1 MNLNDFAHEMGK
13 LTCPLYPISGLRT
26 SLIDMSQQPKVLVI
40 DDEPGVR
47 ELISEAL
54 SISEITAVQAAD
66 GLEALSFLRR
76 ERFDLLILD
85 INMPKLDGLA
95 LLEKLRTEG
104 MSVPVLMLSARA
116 DKADINQGLRTGA
129 DDYLTKPFSIE
140 ELVLRVKAIMRRS
153 KGEVAEVKVLTCGPI
168 SMDFSKYSVK
178 FNDQVVDLSP
188 TEFKLLEQLIL
199 NRGNVVTKET
209 LLSEVWEIDFKSSS
223 TVVDTYIS
231 YLRKKL
237 HIDGFDGIKTVRGI
251 GFQIVAD

>member
-1 MNLNDFAHEMGK
+1 MNLDDFANETGERA
-13 LTCPLYPISGLRT
+13 CPLYPITALRT
-26 SLIDMSQQPKVLVI
+26 SLNDMPQQPKVLVI

-47 ELISEAL
+47 ALICEAL
-54 SISEITAVQAAD
+54 SLSEITAVQAAD

-116 DKADINQGLRTGA
+116 DKVDINQGLRTGA

-178 FNDQVVDLSP
+178 FNDQLVDLSP

>member
-1 MNLNDFAHEMGK
+1 
-13 LTCPLYPISGLRT
+13 
-26 SLIDMSQQPKVLVI
+26 MSERPKVLVI

-54 SISEITAVQAAD
+54 SLSEINAVQAAD

-95 LLEKLRTEG
+95 LLEKLRSEG
-104 MSVPVLMLSARA
+104 MLVPVLMLSARA

-129 DDYLTKPFSIE
+129 DDYITKPFSIE

-168 SMDFSKYSVK
+168 SMDFSKYLVK
-178 FNDQVVDLSP
+178 FNDQPVDLSP

-209 LLSEVWEIDFKSSS
+209 LLSEVWEIDFKSNS

>member
-1 MNLNDFAHEMGK
+1 
-13 LTCPLYPISGLRT
+13 
-26 SLIDMSQQPKVLVI
+26 MSQQPKVLVI

-54 SISEITAVQAAD
+54 SISEISAVQAAD

-95 LLEKLRTEG
+95 LLEKLRNEG

-178 FNDQVVDLSP
+178 FNDQLVDLSP

-209 LLSEVWEIDFKSSS
+209 LLYEVWEIDFKSSS

>member
-1 MNLNDFAHEMGK
+1 MNLNDFANEMGE
-13 LTCPLYPISGLRT
+13 LACLLYPIPTLRT
-26 SLIDMSQQPKVLVI
+26 SLSVMSQQPKVLVI

-178 FNDQVVDLSP
+178 FNDQSIDLSP

>member
-1 MNLNDFAHEMGK
+1 
-13 LTCPLYPISGLRT
+13 
-26 SLIDMSQQPKVLVI
+26 MSQQPKVLVI

-47 ELISEAL
+47 DLISEAL
-54 SISEITAVQAAD
+54 SLSEITAVQAAD

-76 ERFDLLILD
+76 ERFDLLVLD

-116 DKADINQGLRTGA
+116 DKTDINQGLRIGA

-140 ELVLRVKAIMRRS
+140 ELVLRVKAILRRS
-153 KGEVAEVKVLTCGPI
+153 KGEIAEVKVLTCGPI

-178 FNDQVVDLSP
+178 FNDQPIDLSP

>member
-1 MNLNDFAHEMGK
+1 
-13 LTCPLYPISGLRT
+13 
-26 SLIDMSQQPKVLVI
+26 MSERPKVLVI

-54 SISEITAVQAAD
+54 SLSEITAVQAAD

-168 SMDFSKYSVK
+168 LMDFSKYSVK
-178 FNDQVVDLSP
+178 FNDQPVDLSP

-199 NRGNVVTKET
+199 HRGNVVTKEA
-209 LLSEVWEIDFKSSS
+209 LLSEVWEIDFKSNS

>member
-1 MNLNDFAHEMGK
+1 
-13 LTCPLYPISGLRT
+13 
-26 SLIDMSQQPKVLVI
+26 MSQQPKVLVI

-47 ELISEAL
+47 DLIGEAL
-54 SISEITAVQAAD
+54 SLSEITAVQAAD

-76 ERFDLLILD
+76 ERFDLLVLD

-116 DKADINQGLRTGA
+116 DKSDINQGLRIGA

-140 ELVLRVKAIMRRS
+140 ELVLRVKAILRRS

-178 FNDQVVDLSP
+178 FNDQPIDLSP

>member
-1 MNLNDFAHEMGK
+1 
-13 LTCPLYPISGLRT
+13 
-26 SLIDMSQQPKVLVI
+26 MSQQPKVLVI

-47 ELISEAL
+47 ELISESL
-54 SISEITAVQAAD
+54 RISEITAMQAAD
-66 GLEALSFLRR
+66 GLEALSLLRR
-76 ERFDLLILD
+76 EKFDLLILD

-116 DKADINQGLRTGA
+116 DKTDINQGLRIGA

-153 KGEVAEVKVLTCGPI
+153 KGEVTEVRVLNCGPI

-178 FNDQVVDLSP
+178 FNDQLIDLSP

-237 HIDGFDGIKTVRGI
+237 HIDGFEGIRTVRGI

>member
-1 MNLNDFAHEMGK
+1 
-13 LTCPLYPISGLRT
+13 
-26 SLIDMSQQPKVLVI
+26 MSQQPKVLVI

-47 ELISEAL
+47 ELISESL
-54 SISEITAVQAAD
+54 RISEITAVQAAD
-66 GLEALSFLRR
+66 GLEALSLLRR
-76 ERFDLLILD
+76 EKFDLLILD

-95 LLEKLRTEG
+95 LLEKLRAEG

-116 DKADINQGLRTGA
+116 DKTDINQGLRIGA

-153 KGEVAEVKVLTCGPI
+153 KGEVTEVKVLNCGPI

-178 FNDQVVDLSP
+178 FNDQLIDLSP

-237 HIDGFDGIKTVRGI
+237 HIDGFEGIKTVRGI

>member
-1 MNLNDFAHEMGK
+1 
-13 LTCPLYPISGLRT
+13 
-26 SLIDMSQQPKVLVI
+26 MSERPKVLVI

-54 SISEITAVQAAD
+54 SLSEISAVQAAD
-66 GLEALSFLRR
+66 GLEALSHLRR
-76 ERFDLLILD
+76 DRFDLLILD

-104 MSVPVLMLSARA
+104 MPVPVLMLSARA
-116 DKADINQGLRTGA
+116 DKADINQGLRIGA

-168 SMDFSKYSVK
+168 SMDFSKYSVT
-178 FNDQVVDLSP
+178 FNEQPVDLSP

-209 LLSEVWEIDFKSSS
+209 LLSEVWEIDFKSNS

>member
-1 MNLNDFAHEMGK
+1 MGK
-13 LTCPLYPISGLRT
+13 LTCPLYPISALRT

>member
-1 MNLNDFAHEMGK
+1 
-13 LTCPLYPISGLRT
+13 
-26 SLIDMSQQPKVLVI
+26 MSQQPKVLVI

-47 ELISEAL
+47 ELISESL
-54 SISEITAVQAAD
+54 RISEITAVQAAD
-66 GLEALSFLRR
+66 GLEALSLLRR
-76 ERFDLLILD
+76 EKFDLLILD

-95 LLEKLRTEG
+95 LLEKLRNEG

-116 DKADINQGLRTGA
+116 DKTDINQGLRIGA

-153 KGEVAEVKVLTCGPI
+153 KGEVAEVKVLNCGPI

-178 FNDQVVDLSP
+178 FNDQLIDLSP

>member
-1 MNLNDFAHEMGK
+1 
-13 LTCPLYPISGLRT
+13 
-26 SLIDMSQQPKVLVI
+26 MSERPKVLVI

-95 LLEKLRTEG
+95 LLEKLRNEG

-178 FNDQVVDLSP
+178 FNDQLVDLSP

-223 TVVDTYIS
+223 TVVYTYIS

>member
-1 MNLNDFAHEMGK
+1 
-13 LTCPLYPISGLRT
+13 
-26 SLIDMSQQPKVLVI
+26 MSQQPKVLVI

-54 SISEITAVQAAD
+54 SLSEISAVQAAD

-95 LLEKLRTEG
+95 LLEKLRNEG

-153 KGEVAEVKVLTCGPI
+153 KSEVAEVKVLTCGPI

-178 FNDQVVDLSP
+178 FNDQLVDLSP
-188 TEFKLLEQLIL
+188 TEFKLLEQLIM

>member
-1 MNLNDFAHEMGK
+1 
-13 LTCPLYPISGLRT
+13 
-26 SLIDMSQQPKVLVI
+26 MSERPKVLVI

-47 ELISEAL
+47 DLISEAL
-54 SISEITAVQAAD
+54 SLSGITAVPAAD

-116 DKADINQGLRTGA
+116 DKADIKQGLGIGA
-129 DDYLTKPFSIE
+129 DDFLTKPFSIE
-140 ELVLRVKAIMRRS
+140 EFVVRVKAIMRRS
-153 KGEVAEVKVLTCGPI
+153 KGEIAEIKVLTCGPI
-168 SMDFSKYSVK
+168 SMDFSKYLVK

>member
-1 MNLNDFAHEMGK
+1 
-13 LTCPLYPISGLRT
+13 
-26 SLIDMSQQPKVLVI
+26 MSERPKVLVI

-54 SISEITAVQAAD
+54 SLSEINAVQAAD

-95 LLEKLRTEG
+95 LLEKLRSEG

-116 DKADINQGLRTGA
+116 DKADINQGLRIGA

-168 SMDFSKYSVK
+168 TMDFSKYSVK
-178 FNDQVVDLSP
+178 FNDHPVDLSP

-209 LLSEVWEIDFKSSS
+209 LLFEVWEIDFKSNS

-237 HIDGFDGIKTVRGI
+237 HLDGFDGIKTVRGI

>member
-1 MNLNDFAHEMGK
+1 
-13 LTCPLYPISGLRT
+13 
-26 SLIDMSQQPKVLVI
+26 MSQQPKVLVI

-47 ELISEAL
+47 ELISESL
-54 SISEITAVQAAD
+54 RISEITAVQAAD
-66 GLEALSFLRR
+66 GLEALSLLRR
-76 ERFDLLILD
+76 EKFDLLILD

-116 DKADINQGLRTGA
+116 DKTDINQGLRIGA

-153 KGEVAEVKVLTCGPI
+153 KGEVTEVRVLNCGPI

-178 FNDQVVDLSP
+178 FNDQLIDLSP

-237 HIDGFDGIKTVRGI
+237 HIDGFEGIKTVRGI

>member
-1 MNLNDFAHEMGK
+1 MSA
-13 LTCPLYPISGLRT
+13 LRP
-26 SLIDMSQQPKVLVI
+26 SLIDMSERPKVLVI

-104 MSVPVLMLSARA
+104 MSIPVLMLSARA
-116 DKADINQGLRTGA
+116 DKADINQGLRIGA

-153 KGEVAEVKVLTCGPI
+153 KGESVEVKVLTCGPI

-178 FNDQVVDLSP
+178 LNDQAIDLSP

>member
-1 MNLNDFAHEMGK
+1 
-13 LTCPLYPISGLRT
+13 
-26 SLIDMSQQPKVLVI
+26 MSQQPKVLVI

-47 ELISEAL
+47 ELISESL
-54 SISEITAVQAAD
+54 RISEITAVQAAD
-66 GLEALSFLRR
+66 GLEALSLLRR
-76 ERFDLLILD
+76 EKFDLLILD

-116 DKADINQGLRTGA
+116 DKTDINQGLRIGA

-153 KGEVAEVKVLTCGPI
+153 NGEVAEVKVLNCGPI

-178 FNDQVVDLSP
+178 FNDQLIDLSP

-237 HIDGFDGIKTVRGI
+237 HIDGFEGIKTVRGI

>member
-1 MNLNDFAHEMGK
+1 
-13 LTCPLYPISGLRT
+13 
-26 SLIDMSQQPKVLVI
+26 MSQQPKVLVI

-47 ELISEAL
+47 ELISESL
-54 SISEITAVQAAD
+54 RISEITAVQAAD
-66 GLEALSFLRR
+66 GLEALSLLRR
-76 ERFDLLILD
+76 EKFDLLILD

-95 LLEKLRTEG
+95 LLEKLRAEG

-116 DKADINQGLRTGA
+116 DKTDINQGLRIGA

-140 ELVLRVKAIMRRS
+140 ELVLRVKAILRRS
-153 KGEVAEVKVLTCGPI
+153 KGEVAEVKVLNCGPI

-178 FNDQVVDLSP
+178 FNDQLIDLSP

-237 HIDGFDGIKTVRGI
+237 HIDGFEGIKTVRGI

>member
-1 MNLNDFAHEMGK
+1 
-13 LTCPLYPISGLRT
+13 
-26 SLIDMSQQPKVLVI
+26 MSERPKVLVI

-116 DKADINQGLRTGA
+116 DKADINQGLRIGA

-153 KGEVAEVKVLTCGPI
+153 KGETVEVKVLTCGPI

-178 FNDQVVDLSP
+178 LNDQVVDLSP

>member
-1 MNLNDFAHEMGK
+1 
-13 LTCPLYPISGLRT
+13 
-26 SLIDMSQQPKVLVI
+26 MSQQPKVLVI

-54 SISEITAVQAAD
+54 SISEITAVQATD

-153 KGEVAEVKVLTCGPI
+153 KGEITEVKVLTCGPI

-237 HIDGFDGIKTVRGI
+237 HIDGFEGIKTVRGI

>member
-1 MNLNDFAHEMGK
+1 
-13 LTCPLYPISGLRT
+13 
-26 SLIDMSQQPKVLVI
+26 MSQQPKVLVI

-47 ELISEAL
+47 DLIGEAL
-54 SISEITAVQAAD
+54 SLSEITAVQAAD

-95 LLEKLRTEG
+95 LLEKLRAEG

-116 DKADINQGLRTGA
+116 DKSDINQGLRIGA

-140 ELVLRVKAIMRRS
+140 ELVLRVKAILRRS
-153 KGEVAEVKVLTCGPI
+153 KGEVAEVKVLSCGPI

-178 FNDQVVDLSP
+178 FNDQPIDLSP

>member
-1 MNLNDFAHEMGK
+1 MNLNDFANEMGE
-13 LTCPLYPISGLRT
+13 LACLLYPIPTLRT
-26 SLIDMSQQPKVLVI
+26 SLSVMSQQPKVLVI

-104 MSVPVLMLSARA
+104 MSIPVLMLSARA

-153 KGEVAEVKVLTCGPI
+153 KGEIAEVKVLTCGPI

-178 FNDQVVDLSP
+178 FNDQAVDLSP

-223 TVVDTYIS
+223 TLVDTYIS

>member
-1 MNLNDFAHEMGK
+1 MSA
-13 LTCPLYPISGLRT
+13 LRP
-26 SLIDMSQQPKVLVI
+26 SLIDMSERPKVLVI

-116 DKADINQGLRTGA
+116 DKADINQGLRIGA

-153 KGEVAEVKVLTCGPI
+153 KGEAVEVKVLTCGPI

-178 FNDQVVDLSP
+178 LNDQVVDLSP

>member
-1 MNLNDFAHEMGK
+1 
-13 LTCPLYPISGLRT
+13 
-26 SLIDMSQQPKVLVI
+26 MSERPKVLVI

-54 SISEITAVQAAD
+54 SLSEINAVQAAD

-95 LLEKLRTEG
+95 LLEKLRSEG

-153 KGEVAEVKVLTCGPI
+153 KGEVTEVKVLTCGPI
-168 SMDFSKYSVK
+168 SMDFSKYLVK
-178 FNDQVVDLSP
+178 FNDQPVDLSP

-209 LLSEVWEIDFKSSS
+209 LLSEVWEIDFKSNS

>member
-1 MNLNDFAHEMGK
+1 
-13 LTCPLYPISGLRT
+13 
-26 SLIDMSQQPKVLVI
+26 MSERPKVLVI

-66 GLEALSFLRR
+66 GLEALSHLRR
-76 ERFDLLILD
+76 ETFDLLILD

-95 LLEKLRTEG
+95 LLEKLRAEG

-116 DKADINQGLRTGA
+116 DKADINQGLRIGA

-153 KGEVAEVKVLTCGPI
+153 KGEVAEVKVLTCGQI

-178 FNDQVVDLSP
+178 FNDLPIELSP

>member
-1 MNLNDFAHEMGK
+1 
-13 LTCPLYPISGLRT
+13 
-26 SLIDMSQQPKVLVI
+26 MSQQPKVLVI

-47 ELISEAL
+47 ELISESL
-54 SISEITAVQAAD
+54 RISEITAVQAAD
-66 GLEALSFLRR
+66 GLEALSLLRR
-76 ERFDLLILD
+76 EKFDLLILD

-116 DKADINQGLRTGA
+116 DKTDINQGLRIGA

-153 KGEVAEVKVLTCGPI
+153 KGEVTEVKVLNCGPI

-178 FNDQVVDLSP
+178 FNDQLIDLSP

-231 YLRKKL
+231 YLSKKL
-237 HIDGFDGIKTVRGI
+237 HIDGFEGIKTVRGI

>member
-1 MNLNDFAHEMGK
+1 
-13 LTCPLYPISGLRT
+13 
-26 SLIDMSQQPKVLVI
+26 MSQQPKVLVI

-47 ELISEAL
+47 DLIGEAL
-54 SISEITAVQAAD
+54 SLSEITAVQAAD

-76 ERFDLLILD
+76 ERFNLLILD

-116 DKADINQGLRTGA
+116 DKSDINQGLRIGA

-140 ELVLRVKAIMRRS
+140 ELVLRVKAILRRS
-153 KGEVAEVKVLTCGPI
+153 KGEVAEVKVLSCGPI

-178 FNDQVVDLSP
+178 FNDQPIDLSP

>member
-1 MNLNDFAHEMGK
+1 
-13 LTCPLYPISGLRT
+13 
-26 SLIDMSQQPKVLVI
+26 MSQQPKVLVI

-47 ELISEAL
+47 DLISEAL
-54 SISEITAVQAAD
+54 SLSEITAVQAAD

-116 DKADINQGLRTGA
+116 DKTDINQGLRIGA

-140 ELVLRVKAIMRRS
+140 ELVLRVKAILRRS

-178 FNDQVVDLSP
+178 FNDQPIDLSP

>member
-1 MNLNDFAHEMGK
+1 M
-13 LTCPLYPISGLRT
+13 
-26 SLIDMSQQPKVLVI
+26 LVI

-54 SISEITAVQAAD
+54 SISEITAVQATD
-66 GLEALSFLRR
+66 GLEALSHLRR
-76 ERFDLLILD
+76 QRFDLLILD

-116 DKADINQGLRTGA
+116 DKTDINHGLRSGA

-168 SMDFSKYSVK
+168 LMDFSKYSVK
-178 FNDQVVDLSP
+178 FNDQPVDLSP

-199 NRGNVVTKET
+199 NRGNVVTKES
-209 LLSEVWEIDFKSSS
+209 LLSEVWEIDFKSNS

-237 HIDGFDGIKTVRGI
+237 HIDGFEGIKTVRGI

>member
-1 MNLNDFAHEMGK
+1 
-13 LTCPLYPISGLRT
+13 
-26 SLIDMSQQPKVLVI
+26 MSQQPKVLVI

-47 ELISEAL
+47 DLISEAL
-54 SISEITAVQAAD
+54 SLSEITAVQAAD

-85 INMPKLDGLA
+85 INMPKLDGLV

-116 DKADINQGLRTGA
+116 DKSDINQGLRIGA

-140 ELVLRVKAIMRRS
+140 ELVLRVKAILRRS
-153 KGEVAEVKVLTCGPI
+153 KGEVVEVKVLTCGPI

-178 FNDQVVDLSP
+178 FNDQPIDLSP

-209 LLSEVWEIDFKSSS
+209 LLYEVWEIDFKSSS

>member
-1 MNLNDFAHEMGK
+1 
-13 LTCPLYPISGLRT
+13 
-26 SLIDMSQQPKVLVI
+26 MSQQPKVLVI

>member
-1 MNLNDFAHEMGK
+1 
-13 LTCPLYPISGLRT
+13 
-26 SLIDMSQQPKVLVI
+26 MSERPKVLVI

-54 SISEITAVQAAD
+54 SLSEITAVQAAD

-95 LLEKLRTEG
+95 LLEKLRAEG

-129 DDYLTKPFSIE
+129 DDYVTKPFSIE

-178 FNDQVVDLSP
+178 FNDQPVDLSP

-199 NRGNVVTKET
+199 HRGNVVTKET
-209 LLSEVWEIDFKSSS
+209 LLSEVWEIDFKSNS

>member
-1 MNLNDFAHEMGK
+1 
-13 LTCPLYPISGLRT
+13 
-26 SLIDMSQQPKVLVI
+26 MSQQPKVLVI

-47 ELISEAL
+47 DLISEAL
-54 SISEITAVQAAD
+54 SLSEITAVQAAD

-76 ERFDLLILD
+76 ERFDLLVLD

-116 DKADINQGLRTGA
+116 DKTDINQGLRIGA

-140 ELVLRVKAIMRRS
+140 ELVLRVKAILRRS

-178 FNDQVVDLSP
+178 FNDQPIDLSP